1 MNPLLMPPFVY
12 SWQHW
17 HALARDAPCW
27 VKLQALLVSF
37 GLMAI
42 GFWTVRAV
50 ESRRKRSS
58 NRERTRG
65 GAGQNNKRRLVS
77 ALMHNNVHLV
87 GVLLMLEGVSNIVFG
102 IAILL
107 TVFGT

>member
-1 MNPLLMPPFVY
+1 MNPLLMSPFVY

-17 HALARDAPCW
+17 HALARDAPYW

-50 ESRRKRSS
+50 ASRWKRSS
-58 NRERTRG
+58 NREHAWD
-65 GAGQNNKRRLVS
+65 GAGQSNTRPRVS
-77 ALMHNNVHLV
+77 APIRNKVRLG
-87 GVLLMLEGVSNIVFG
+87 GVLLMLEGASNIVLG
-102 IAILL
+102 IAMLL
-107 TVFGT
+107 TVFGP